1 MHTAS
6 RDQLCPDSCDPP
18 PPPHPPPPLS
28 HLWPPP
34 AAAAAAAAAAYCR
47 LEGLIRAQGKGQ
59 ANEARLEL

>member
-1 MHTAS
+1 MHNAS
-6 RDQLCPDSCDPP
+6 RNQLFPNRLLPP
-18 PPPHPPPPLS
+18 PPPPPPPPLS

-59 ANEARLEL
+59 ANEARLES